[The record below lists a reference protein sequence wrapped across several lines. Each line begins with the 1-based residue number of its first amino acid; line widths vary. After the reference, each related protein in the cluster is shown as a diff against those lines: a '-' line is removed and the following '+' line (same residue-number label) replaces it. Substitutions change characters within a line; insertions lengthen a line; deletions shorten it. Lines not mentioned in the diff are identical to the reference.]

1 MTLLPLCWFYTH
13 IDLSIL
19 PYFDFFKNIRLFLSS
34 INFSNSNFYKI
45 NVTTSYKLNGT
56 LHLHGIKTKKCH
68 KVLKIF
74 SNLHMS
80 WINRLFFF
88 FVIPTWMLIDSKEKF
103 SINGYLLVLNNI
115 SQPSSMYNVLA
126 NLFTNLQIQ
135 KEITRYM
142 YNKHSIQNLG
152 ISM

>member
-1 MTLLPLCWFYTH
+1 M
-13 IDLSIL
+13 SQS
-19 PYFDFFKNIRLFLSS
+19 FKDIFKSS
-34 INFSNSNFYKI
+34 YVMDKQTI
-45 NVTTSYKLNGT
+45 
-56 LHLHGIKTKKCH
+56 
-68 KVLKIF
+68 
-74 SNLHMS
+74 
-80 WINRLFFF
+80 FF
-88 FVIPTWMLIDSKEKF
+88 FVIHVPTWMLINSKEKF
-103 SINGYLLVLNNI
+103 SINGYLSVLNNI